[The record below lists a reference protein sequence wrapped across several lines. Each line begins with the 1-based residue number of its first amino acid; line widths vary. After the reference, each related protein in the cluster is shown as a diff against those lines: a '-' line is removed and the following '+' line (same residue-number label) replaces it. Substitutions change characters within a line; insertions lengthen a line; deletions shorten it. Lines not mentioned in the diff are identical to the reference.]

1 MARSYHAF
9 NLAMYFKVSPQCHA
23 IHSVFISNRHKTIQ
37 VKRMHFIQL
46 HTWQDK
52 QEQEDTRR
60 LFHKKNNRRLLSQTT
75 VNSNGGWEREFHYI
89 IMLFIV
95 THEYMHC
102 CDDNIYDCCD
112 EWGDGFRDC
121 RGRSK
126 LLGGVV
132 NPPKAWWKMMEGEIM
147 SLPKMTQ
154 TRDYIYKW
162 YSVHYINLYL
172 CNITTIYLIVK
183 I

>member
-1 MARSYHAF
+1 MQTNSIYVLKKIVSHLHVRSCLKLTLTCLLTNIYHRSTQNMLLIQKKTCNFMARWYHAF

-89 IMLFIV
+89 IMLFTV

-112 EWGDGFRDC
+112 EWGDGFCDC
-121 RGRSK
+121 RGR
-126 LLGGVV
+126 
-132 NPPKAWWKMMEGEIM
+132 
-147 SLPKMTQ
+147 
-154 TRDYIYKW
+154 
-162 YSVHYINLYL
+162 
-172 CNITTIYLIVK
+172 
-183 I
+183 